1 MRIVQPIVLTLCVA
15 GFFASIG
22 LSNETPTIP
31 FQGEIKSDEANV
43 RADSTIT
50 SEVLCGLTRGE
61 PVEVIGEAFEWY
73 KIKLPKKAPSF
84 IKKTLVAPIDD
95 KTIKV
100 LKNNVNIRVGPSE
113 LTAIVGR
120 TNKDET
126 LSVLA
131 SQGEWFKIT
140 PSQHSVG
147 WINKKFVLGFRTGI
161 VPQKKEAPAEAELN
175 TVKQKPSENTG
186 TPAEVVAEGIVEPYG
201 KVLNRLA
208 THKLIINN
216 ASTFLLRGSLK
227 SLNALNY
234 HKVRI
239 TGKVI
244 QTKVK
249 EKYPV
254 LEIEKVELLN

>member
-120 TNKDET
+120 ANKDET

-147 WINKKFVLGFRTGI
+147 WINKKFVEKSFLPVLSQENPKLEQKIIPEGRALEKAI
-161 VPQKKEAPAEAELN
+161 VI
-175 TVKQKPSENTG
+175 
-186 TPAEVVAEGIVEPYG
+186 EGILKPYG
-201 KVLNRLA
+201 RVFRRQA
-208 THKLIINN
+208 THKIIDSNKKVY
-216 ASTFLLRGSLK
+216 LLKGNTVLLNSL
-227 SLNALNY
+227 SRL
-234 HKVRI
+234 
-239 TGKVI
+239 
-244 QTKVK
+244 KVK
-249 EKYPV
+249 VSGRIISPPKAKYPLIEVDKIEV
-254 LEIEKVELLN
+254 LN